1 MRFRHRVAAA
11 PGEPYLRR
19 MTDEPLLTL
28 RQVAEELGL
37 PESTVRYYRDA
48 FLDHIPSVGTGRRR
62 RYPPPAVAVLRSI
75 AQGYAAG
82 RSRERI
88 LHGLDGM
95 APRPADVSMPPEP
108 APRERQQGQPEVS
121 NLELLA
127 AIVDGEREQ
136 RDALWHMAK
145 EIVRL
150 TEVLEGQERVLTEI
164 ADHAGVS
171 GAGQPALGSG
181 AGPTRA
187 LGEGA
192 AAATP
197 VTAPAPASASAAPAP
212 GPAAPATP
220 LPAATTSGAK
230 ATGAAAGPVSLF
242 GSKPLHLEEPPP
254 APPPGP
260 GAVRRAT
267 APQPDDA
274 GKGAAGMPASEMER
288 LRSELEMERQ
298 LVERLREAKVKL
310 EHRVTDAE
318 GELEERRR
326 KRSVLGRILKP
337 GERE

>member
-1 MRFRHRVAAA
+1 MRFRHRVAAV
-11 PGEPYLRR
+11 PGGAYLRR
-19 MTDEPLLTL
+19 MSDEPLLTL
-28 RQVAEELGL
+28 RQVADELGL

-48 FLDHIPSVGTGRRR
+48 FLDHIPSVGIGRRR

-75 AQGYAAG
+75 AHGYASG
-82 RSRERI
+82 RSHQQI

-95 APRPADVSMPPEP
+95 APRSADVAMPPEQE
-108 APRERQQGQPEVS
+108 PRDRHEVS

-171 GAGQPALGSG
+171 AAGQPALAAGSG
-181 AGPTRA
+181 ATRA
-187 LGEGA
+187 LGEGR
-192 AAATP
+192 
-197 VTAPAPASASAAPAP
+197 AAPARAAEVSATSAP
-212 GPAAPATP
+212 VAPATP
-220 LPAATTSGAK
+220 AVATPATPPPAAGAPM
-230 ATGAAAGPVSLF
+230 ADVPGAASATVSLF
-242 GSKPLHLEEPPP
+242 GSRPLFLEEPPP

-260 GAVRRAT
+260 DLVRRA
-267 APQPDDA
+267 APAEGQPADSGRGA
-274 GKGAAGMPASEMER
+274 GAMPASDMER
-288 LRSELEMERQ
+288 LRGELEMERQ

-318 GELEERRR
+318 SELEERRH
-326 KRSVLGRILKP
+326 KRSSVLGRILKP
-337 GERE
+337 DERR

>member
-1 MRFRHRVAAA
+1 M
-11 PGEPYLRR
+11 P
-19 MTDEPLLTL
+19 DEPLLTL
-28 RQVAEELGL
+28 RQVADDLGL

-75 AQGYAAG
+75 AEGYAAG
-82 RSRERI
+82 RSHRQI

-95 APRPADVSMPPEP
+95 APRQEDVAAEAPE
-108 APRERQQGQPEVS
+108 APRGPRPDPGEVS

-171 GAGQPALGSG
+171 TSGQRALGAGT
-181 AGPTRA
+181 TRA
-187 LGEGA
+187 LGEGTKA
-192 AAATP
+192 AAP
-197 VTAPAPASASAAPAP
+197 PSAPEAPRAA
-212 GPAAPATP
+212 PAAPAAVTASG
-220 LPAATTSGAK
+220 PAAAASLAASAPGARP
-230 ATGAAAGPVSLF
+230 AAGVSLF
-242 GSKPLHLEEPPP
+242 GTKPLPLDSPPP
-254 APPPGP
+254 AAPPGP
-260 GAVRRAT
+260 AT
-267 APQPDDA
+267 ARRS
-274 GKGAAGMPASEMER
+274 GALEPKAAEAPRAPGGPLTPEMER
-288 LRSELEMERQ
+288 LRAELETERE

-318 GELEERRR
+318 SELEQRRR
-326 KRSVLGRILKP
+326 KRSSVLDRILKP

>member
-1 MRFRHRVAAA
+1 M
-11 PGEPYLRR
+11 P
-19 MTDEPLLTL
+19 DEPLLTL
-28 RQVAEELGL
+28 RQVADDLGL

-75 AQGYAAG
+75 AEGYAAG
-82 RSRERI
+82 RSHRQI

-95 APRPADVSMPPEP
+95 APRQEDVAGEAPE
-108 APRERQQGQPEVS
+108 APRAPRQEPGEVS

-171 GAGQPALGSG
+171 TSGQLALGAG
-181 AGPTRA
+181 AGTTRA
-187 LGEGA
+187 LGEGTKVAPPGAPEAPRAAPA
-192 AAATP
+192 AAAAVPTS
-197 VTAPAPASASAAPAP
+197 APAAAAAP
-212 GPAAPATP
+212 PAAAVP
-220 LPAATTSGAK
+220 GARPS
-230 ATGAAAGPVSLF
+230 AGVSLF
-242 GSKPLHLEEPPP
+242 GTKPLPLDSPPP
-254 APPPGP
+254 AAPPGP
-260 GAVRRAT
+260 DAARRSGALESKVAEAPRAPSGPLT
-267 APQPDDA
+267 P
-274 GKGAAGMPASEMER
+274 EMER
-288 LRSELEMERQ
+288 LRAELETERE

-318 GELEERRR
+318 SELEQRRR
-326 KRSVLGRILKP
+326 KRTSVLDRILKP

>member
-1 MRFRHRVAAA
+1 MS
-11 PGEPYLRR
+11 
-19 MTDEPLLTL
+19 DEPLLTL
-28 RQVAEELGL
+28 RQVAQELAL

-62 RYPPPAVAVLRSI
+62 RYPPPAIAVLRSI

-82 RSRERI
+82 RSHERI

-95 APRPADVSMPPEP
+95 APRPADVSMPPEQ
-108 APRERQQGQPEVS
+108 PRERQQGAAEVS

-171 GAGQPALGSG
+171 GAGQPVLGAG
-181 AGPTRA
+181 GGPTRA
-187 LGEGA
+187 LGEGRA
-192 AAATP
+192 
-197 VTAPAPASASAAPAP
+197 ASAAAEAGAAHAHVTPAP
-212 GPAAPATP
+212 VAAPAAPP
-220 LPAATTSGAK
+220 LATTPVPAPTSATTPDAKVAGA
-230 ATGAAAGPVSLF
+230 TAGPVSLF

-260 GAVRRAT
+260 GAARKAAT
-267 APQPDDA
+267 PPPDDA
-274 GKGAAGMPASEMER
+274 ARGAGAMPASEMER
-288 LRSELEMERQ
+288 LRTELEMERQ

-318 GELEERRR
+318 DELEERRR

>member
-1 MRFRHRVAAA
+1 MS
-11 PGEPYLRR
+11 
-19 MTDEPLLTL
+19 DEPLLTL
-28 RQVAEELGL
+28 RQVADDLGL

-75 AQGYAAG
+75 AAGYASG
-82 RSRERI
+82 RSHQQI

-95 APRPADVSMPPEP
+95 APRPADVSAAPEEE
-108 APRERQQGQPEVS
+108 PRARPRDPDEVS

-171 GAGQPALGSG
+171 GSGQPVLGAG

-187 LGEGA
+187 LGRGATPPVPTEAGTARAAPTPTPA
-192 AAATP
+192 AAPSTP
-197 VTAPAPASASAAPAP
+197 PAPVAASGASAPA
-212 GPAAPATP
+212 
-220 LPAATTSGAK
+220 
-230 ATGAAAGPVSLF
+230 VSLF
-242 GSKPLHLEEPPP
+242 GSKPLSLEEPPP

-260 GAVRRAT
+260 GAARRPA
-267 APQPDDA
+267 ADPRPADAARVGAVPD
-274 GKGAAGMPASEMER
+274 MEQ
-288 LRSELEMERQ
+288 LRAELEMERQ

-318 GELEERRR
+318 SELEERRR
-326 KRSVLGRILKP
+326 KRSSVLGRILKP
-337 GERE
+337 GDRE

>member
-1 MRFRHRVAAA
+1 M
-11 PGEPYLRR
+11 P
-19 MTDEPLLTL
+19 DEPLLTL
-28 RQVAEELGL
+28 RQVADDLGL

-48 FLDHIPSVGTGRRR
+48 FLDHIPSVGSGRRR

-75 AQGYAAG
+75 AEGYAAG
-82 RSRERI
+82 RSHRQI

-95 APRPADVSMPPEP
+95 APRQEDVAGP
-108 APRERQQGQPEVS
+108 APEAPRAPRQDPGEVS

-136 RDALWHMAK
+136 RDALWHMAT

-171 GAGQPALGSG
+171 SSGQRALGAG
-181 AGPTRA
+181 AGTPRA

-192 AAATP
+192 RPA
-197 VTAPAPASASAAPAP
+197 APASAPATPRAA
-212 GPAAPATP
+212 PAAPAAARVP
-220 LPAATTSGAK
+220 PAA
-230 ATGAAAGPVSLF
+230 AAPGQGPAPGVSLF
-242 GSKPLHLEEPPP
+242 GTKPLPLDEPPP

-260 GAVRRAT
+260 DSARRTGASEPGT
-267 APQPDDA
+267 AEAPRPA
-274 GKGAAGMPASEMER
+274 GAPTTPEMER
-288 LRSELEMERQ
+288 LRVELETERQ

-318 GELEERRR
+318 SELEERRR
-326 KRSVLGRILKP
+326 KRSSVLGRILKP